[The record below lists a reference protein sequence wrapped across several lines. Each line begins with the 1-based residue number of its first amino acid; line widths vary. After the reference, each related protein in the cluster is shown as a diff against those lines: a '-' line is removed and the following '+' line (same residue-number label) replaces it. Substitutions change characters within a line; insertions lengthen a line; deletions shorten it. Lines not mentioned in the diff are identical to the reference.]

1 METKSKANAAPS
13 TRRLN
18 IPLIVGVAF
27 SALLV
32 VGVLTFAGP
41 CVHDDGSHAACY
53 AASQAILVAG
63 IVALV
68 ASAAG
73 AVMRN
78 SLAQGMLAVSVVL
91 ASAFAA
97 ASPGVFFPLCM
108 MQTMRCHL
116 IMRPFALVVGV
127 VACICGIVAAVVAF
141 RAKAGRSS

>member
-1 METKSKANAAPS
+1 MQTKSKADAEPS
-13 TRRLN
+13 TRRLS
-18 IPLIVGVAF
+18 IPLIVGAAL

-68 ASAAG
+68 ASVASVIVRG
-73 AVMRN
+73 G
-78 SLAQGMLAVSVVL
+78 LARGVLAVSVVL

-97 ASPGVFFPLCM
+97 VSPGVLFPLCM

-116 IMRPFALVVGV
+116 MMRPFALVVGGAV
-127 VACICGIVAAVVAF
+127 CVCGIVAVVVAF